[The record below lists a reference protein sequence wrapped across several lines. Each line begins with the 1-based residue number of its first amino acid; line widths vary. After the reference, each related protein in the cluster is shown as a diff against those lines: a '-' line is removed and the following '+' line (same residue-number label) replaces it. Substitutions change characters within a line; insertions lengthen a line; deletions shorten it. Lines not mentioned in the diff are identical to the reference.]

1 MLVSGS
7 RWAAVGAPIYG
18 AISMV
23 KPIRGKGGS
32 RKETIK
38 PPTKKEL
45 TDASKQ
51 LRKGHPSGGR
61 TLADKSVAV
70 RQRVT
75 KPSKKK

>member
-1 MLVSGS
+1 MAKPSSGT
-7 RWAAVGAPIYG
+7 
-18 AISMV
+18 
-23 KPIRGKGGS
+23 GGG

-70 RQRVT
+70 RQGVVKST
-75 KPSKKK
+75 KKK

>member
-1 MLVSGS
+1 M
-7 RWAAVGAPIYG
+7 A
-18 AISMV
+18 
-23 KPIRGKGGS
+23 KPASGKGVG
-32 RKETIK
+32 RKEAIK

-70 RQRVT
+70 RQGVA